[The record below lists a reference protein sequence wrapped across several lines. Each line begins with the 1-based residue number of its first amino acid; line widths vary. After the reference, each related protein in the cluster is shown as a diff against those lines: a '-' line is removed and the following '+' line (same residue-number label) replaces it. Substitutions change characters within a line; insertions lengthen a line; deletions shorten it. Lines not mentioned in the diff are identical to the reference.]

1 MRAFLQQ
8 WRGSRGWSAP
18 SATVFCLVAGEVRLA
33 LHVLDEWLA
42 VKLRTGIE
50 YTILAACC
58 PLLSADRR
66 LYYCFSGHSES
77 SHTRTGKTLRKPY
90 FPQLVKLGDLLDPR
104 DRPVR
109 SEERLPPYRLAPWK
123 GS

>member
-8 WRGSRGWSAP
+8 RRGSRGWSVPLSSNGEAVEGGAP

-50 YTILAACC
+50 YTILAAC
-58 PLLSADRR
+58 PLLSAE
-66 LYYCFSGHSES
+66 C
-77 SHTRTGKTLRKPY
+77 
-90 FPQLVKLGDLLDPR
+90 
-104 DRPVR
+104 
-109 SEERLPPYRLAPWK
+109 
-123 GS
+123 